1 MKGSFNVS
9 FDPQVENQCLKDF
22 KHNSWRL
29 QFAWYLGIW
38 ERQVL
43 VPIHCKV
50 LVTASTGPNLLCSKL
65 SNVDR
70 GQNQFLQPKGVSP
83 PAWTSSVT

>member
-1 MKGSFNVS
+1 MKGSFNIS

-22 KHNSWRL
+22 KHNSWRP

-50 LVTASTGPNLLCSKL
+50 LVTASTGPSLLLFKAIKC
-65 SNVDR
+65 
-70 GQNQFLQPKGVSP
+70 GQRPEPVFTAKGASLRHGLRL
-83 PAWTSSVT
+83 